1 MANDIYLAQ
10 FIEQLRSELQAAMK
24 KGKDADI
31 RFLAKSVELELEVA
45 AEQKVGAEGELS
57 FKVFGI
63 GVGLGGSGERG
74 STQTQKLKLIL
85 EPVGKDGK
93 TPYISDD
100 GGDLPD

>member
-10 FIEQLRSELQAAMK
+10 FIEQLRSELQEAMT
-24 KGKDADI
+24 KGKGADI

-45 AEQKVGAEGELS
+45 AEHKVGAKGELN

-63 GVGLGGSGERG
+63 GFGLGGSGERG
-74 STQTQKLKLIL
+74 STQTQKLKLTL

-93 TPYISDD
+93 PAYISDD
-100 GGDLPD
+100 GGDRPG